1 MARTLITLG
10 VIAGALAVAWLYRRY
25 QPATATAPTYS
36 VPARLERWDFAQ
48 PNTDWLLA
56 VFTSKTCSTCA
67 AVTKAAESLAN
78 DTLAVQEVEYRRHGD
93 LHQRYG
99 VDAVPSGGAGR
110 PDRRGLRLDGRSG
123 HRRRAFG
130 SRRISMG
137 TARFRLMDSLAWGT

>member
-1 MARTLITLG
+1 MARTLIALG
-10 VIAGALAVAWLYRRY
+10 VIVGALAVAWLYRRY

-67 AVTKAAESLAN
+67 AVTKAAETLAN
-78 DTLAVQEVEYRRHGD
+78 DTLAVQEVEHGRHGD

-99 VDAVPSGGAGR
+99 VDAVPLAVLADRTGAVCASMAGPATAAELSALVASAR
-110 PDRRGLRLDGRSG
+110 QLPD
-123 HRRRAFG
+123 
-130 SRRISMG
+130 
-137 TARFRLMDSLAWGT
+137 TV